1 MVLRASPRRE
11 RYLETLGANIRRWRR
26 LNGMSAT
33 DLAERATVT
42 RATLR
47 SIESGAG
54 AARLDSVFAVLIALG
69 LAEAVVD
76 ATDPYRSDAGRAR
89 IDDLLRQGRDL

>member
-1 MVLRASPRRE
+1 MALRASPRRSQV
-11 RYLETLGANIRRWRR
+11 LESLGANIRRWRR

-47 SIESGAG
+47 SIESGTG
-54 AARLDSVFAVLIALG
+54 TARLDSVMTVLIALG
-69 LAEAVVD
+69 LAEAVTD
-76 ATDPYRSDAGRAR
+76 ATDPYRSAAGRAR

>member
-1 MVLRASPRRE
+1 MVLRKSPRRE
-11 RYLETLGANIRRWRR
+11 QILENFGENIRLWRR

-33 DLAERATVT
+33 ELAERATVT

-54 AARLDSVFAVLIALG
+54 AARLDSVFAVLTALG
-69 LAEAVVD
+69 L
-76 ATDPYRSDAGRAR
+76 TDTVIDSIDPHRSPVGRAR
-89 IDDLLRQGRDL
+89 IDDLLRHGRTP